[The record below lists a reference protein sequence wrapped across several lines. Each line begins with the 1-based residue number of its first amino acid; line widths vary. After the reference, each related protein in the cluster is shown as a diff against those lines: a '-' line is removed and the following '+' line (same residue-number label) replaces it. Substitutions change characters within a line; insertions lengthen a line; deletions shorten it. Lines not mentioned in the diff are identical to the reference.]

1 MGWATPLK
9 TPHTP
14 VIKGHKINC
23 QSHPAALD
31 TLHNTI
37 VHTSEPPLDERHLS
51 NPLQHGLHSSH
62 THMMHAPTTPA
73 AMFWWNLEPSRGP
86 SNKTSARFLNTISH
100 HAKLVSASAG
110 KQRVFIERITSSGF
124 ERTNGNLSRKIDL
137 GIRVEKIQ
145 RAPVRW
151 IIVELLDNPHLADSR
166 GVTSL
171 SRPLPINA
179 INVSGH

>member
-1 MGWATPLK
+1 M
-9 TPHTP
+9 
-14 VIKGHKINC
+14 
-23 QSHPAALD
+23 
-31 TLHNTI
+31 
-37 VHTSEPPLDERHLS
+37 
-51 NPLQHGLHSSH
+51 
-62 THMMHAPTTPA
+62 
-73 AMFWWNLEPSRGP
+73 
-86 SNKTSARFLNTISH
+86 
-100 HAKLVSASAG
+100 
-110 KQRVFIERITSSGF
+110 FIERITSSGF

-179 INVSGH
+179 INVSGNQDWTLWKSNIGTQAQGDSFQLNHFKVAPGNFCDVVNIGLDGS

>member
-1 MGWATPLK
+1 M
-9 TPHTP
+9 
-14 VIKGHKINC
+14 
-23 QSHPAALD
+23 
-31 TLHNTI
+31 
-37 VHTSEPPLDERHLS
+37 
-51 NPLQHGLHSSH
+51 
-62 THMMHAPTTPA
+62 
-73 AMFWWNLEPSRGP
+73 
-86 SNKTSARFLNTISH
+86 
-100 HAKLVSASAG
+100 
-110 KQRVFIERITSSGF
+110 FIERITSSGF

-179 INVSGH
+179 INVSGNQDWTLWKYNIGAQAQGDSVQLNNFKVAPGNFCDVVNIGLDGS